1 MHQDIVRDKVNEGY
15 IPVTLEAHD
24 LVFGDRQKSYGHP
37 LDDFSC
43 TATCWE
49 AYLKHRMHSKLRA
62 SWKGD
67 ANDLLIFMRWFDEY
81 FGVDAEDFGPM
92 MILAKVSRQA
102 NAPKRDNMTDTAGYA
117 ETTERV
123 IFELERRRLE
133 VELTTDPFCTDEE
146 PLVHPVWGRS
156 PLVGNIECYGQP
168 LQQVKEAVTEEFR
181 KSAEAADK
189 SGRL

>member
-1 MHQDIVRDKVNEGY
+1 MHQDIIKDKVNDGY
-15 IPVTLEAHD
+15 KPVTLEAHD

-43 TATCWE
+43 TATCWD

-62 SWKGD
+62 NWKGSD
-67 ANDLLIFMRWFDEY
+67 TDLLVFLRWFDEY

-102 NAPKRDNMTDTAGYA
+102 NSPKRDNMTDSAGYA

-123 IFELERRRLE
+123 IFERERRR
-133 VELTTDPFCTDEE
+133 DPFRTDEE
-146 PLVHPVWGRS
+146 PLFGQSVTQNVSFYTNGQLPVQAAE
-156 PLVGNIECYGQP
+156 V
-168 LQQVKEAVTEEFR
+168 VTEEFR

>member
-1 MHQDIVRDKVNEGY
+1 MHQDIIKDKVNDGY
-15 IPVTLEAHD
+15 KPVTLEAHD

-43 TATCWE
+43 TATCWD

-62 SWKGD
+62 NWKGSD
-67 ANDLLIFMRWFDEY
+67 TDLLVFLRWFDEY

-102 NAPKRDNMTDTAGYA
+102 NSPKRDNMTDSAGYA

-123 IFELERRRLE
+123 IFERERRR
-133 VELTTDPFCTDEE
+133 DPRTPFAPT
-146 PLVHPVWGRS
+146 RS
-156 PLVGNIECYGQP
+156 PSL
-168 LQQVKEAVTEEFR
+168 
-181 KSAEAADK
+181 
-189 SGRL
+189 GRASRRMSHSTRTVNCRCRRLKW